1 MENFN
6 FRFYTRKYYF
16 VERRVFISSVLRCSN
31 TEIQTIS
38 HSFFIELA
46 RQKENTNPTNCNAT
60 HILMWLIMRED
71 GRYIQSYVY
80 IDLYKQRSHHQT
92 DQCRDVLPHVVADNL
107 QAPRRVDLHI
117 SLQRKVVFR
126 LDESIETQ
134 TSWAAM
140 LRMPLPQPT
149 TSYTQ
154 QESGTEK
161 LQGRKCSPS
170 LSSSASTTWSRS
182 RSC

>member
-1 MENFN
+1 MIDSE
-6 FRFYTRKYYF
+6 
-16 VERRVFISSVLRCSN
+16 
-31 TEIQTIS
+31 
-38 HSFFIELA
+38 
-46 RQKENTNPTNCNAT
+46 
-60 HILMWLIMRED
+60 RED
-71 GRYIQSYVY
+71 GRYIQYYVY

-92 DQCRDVLPHVVADNL
+92 DQCSDILPHVVTDNL

-117 SLQRKVVFR
+117 SLQRKVLFR
-126 LDESIETQ
+126 LDESIKTQ

-161 LQGRKCSPS
+161 LQGGK
-170 LSSSASTTWSRS
+170 
-182 RSC
+182 